1 MRKARPFVA
10 LLLVALVLGGAS
22 WLAVRSL
29 GKPDRPEFATVLAEP
44 RPLPEFSL
52 VDQSGAPFT
61 RERLLGT
68 TSLMFFG
75 FTHCPDICPA
85 TLAELASAREQLAAS
100 EGAEARLPQI
110 VFVSVDPERDTPEKL
125 AAYVGHFGDGFVGVT
140 GSEEQ
145 LRALAQPLGI
155 WFEKEPLGEDY
166 SVSHSAAVLFIDG
179 KAELRALF
187 GAPHRRDSF
196 VHDVPLLVA
205 TR

>member
-1 MRKARPFVA
+1 MRGARPFVV

-29 GKPDRPEFATVLAEP
+29 GGPERPEFATVLTEP
-44 RPLPEFSL
+44 LPLPEFSL
-52 VDQSGAPFT
+52 IDQSGEPFT

-68 TSLMFFG
+68 TSLLFFG

-85 TLAELASAREQLAAS
+85 TLAELASARQQLASAG
-100 EGAEARLPQI
+100 GAQARLPQI

-125 AAYVGHFGDGFVGVT
+125 AAYVGHFGADIVGVT
-140 GSEEQ
+140 GSEEE
-145 LRALAQPLGI
+145 LRALAKPLGI
-155 WFEKEPLGEDY
+155 WFEKEPLGEGY
-166 SVSHSAAVLFIDG
+166 SVSHSTAVLFIDRQ
-179 KAELRALF
+179 AELRALF
-187 GAPHRRDSF
+187 GTPHRVESF

>member
-1 MRKARPFVA
+1 MHKARPFVV

-29 GKPDRPEFATVLAEP
+29 GGPERPESATVLQD
-44 RPLPEFSL
+44 PLPLPAFSL

-85 TLAELASAREQLAAS
+85 TMAELASARRELASQA
-100 EGAEARLPQI
+100 GAKARLPQV

-125 AAYVGHFGDGFVGVT
+125 AAWVGHFGPGFVGVT

-145 LRALAQPLGI
+145 LRALTKPLGI
-155 WFEKEPLGEDY
+155 WFEKEPLGDSY
-166 SVSHSAAVLFIDG
+166 TVNHSAVVLFIDDN
-179 KAELRALF
+179 AELRALF
-187 GAPHRRDSF
+187 SAPHRRDSF

-205 TR
+205 AR